1 MVQIG
6 NTYNNNFM
14 IIVKHKD
21 TLKRDELGSL
31 ILDSNGQPQIETVG
45 DVIAT
50 TTDDI
55 ELIKVPDNIPIWDAS
70 NGKPTNIRVGIDSN
84 DAPALIWTDH
94 TGQQYVISMIPTP

>member
-1 MVQIG
+1 
-6 NTYNNNFM
+6 M

-31 ILDSNGQPQIETVG
+31 ILDGNGNPQIENVG

-55 ELIKVPDNIPIWDAS
+55 ELIKVPDNVSIWDSS
-70 NGKPTNIRVGIDSN
+70 NGKPTNLRVGVDSN
-84 DAPALIWTDH
+84 ENPALIWTDH
-94 TGQQYVISMIPTP
+94 IGQQYIVSMTPTP